1 MRGKG
6 RAVARLYILDTLNHI
21 FRAFHALPTTLTA
34 PDGRPTNAIYGVLG
48 ILRSL
53 WRTQHV
59 EHFVAVFESLEPTFR
74 SALDPEYK
82 AHRPPTAP
90 ELKAQIPLVMELF
103 ELLGIPTLSVEGFEA
118 DDVMATLA
126 ARSRAAGHGAT
137 LVSNDKDLAQV
148 LAVGGEVE
156 LLRLSGTGK
165 NAKVEKVG
173 PDEVCGVF
181 GVPPELIPS
190 WLALRGDPVDNI
202 QGVPGIGQ
210 KTAVKLL
217 SEGGDLPALL
227 DHPELCGKFAPTL
240 RENRER
246 LLRDLEIATVR
257 LDVPL
262 PFEGMPMEGFR
273 PRPVAPEAADYLRGL
288 GMKTLLKGLEET
300 LFPDPTLLDLWGD

>member
-6 RAVARLYILDTLNHI
+6 RGVARLYIFDTLNHI

-34 PDGRPTNAIYGVLG
+34 PDGRPTNALYGILG
-48 ILRSL
+48 IMRSL

-74 SALDPEYK
+74 STLDPEYK

-90 ELKAQIPLVMELF
+90 ELKAQIPLAMELF
-103 ELLGIPTLSVEGFEA
+103 EVLGIPTLSVEGFEA
-118 DDVMATLA
+118 DDVMGTLA
-126 ARSRAAGHGAT
+126 SRSRAEGHGAT

-148 LAVGGEVE
+148 LAGGGEVD

-165 NAKVEKVG
+165 NAKVEKIG
-173 PDEVCGVF
+173 PDKVCGVF

-202 QGVPGIGQ
+202 RGIAGIGQ

-217 SEGGDLPALL
+217 LDGGDLPTLL
-227 DHPELCGKFAPTL
+227 DHPELCGKFAPAL

-262 PFEGMPMEGFR
+262 PFEGLPIDRFQ
-273 PRPVAPEAADYLRGL
+273 PRPVAPEAAEHLREL

>member
-1 MRGKG
+1 M
-6 RAVARLYILDTLNHI
+6 ARLYIFDTLNHI
-21 FRAFHALPTTLTA
+21 FRAFHALPATLTA
-34 PDGRPTNAIYGVLG
+34 PDGRPTNALYGILG
-48 ILRSL
+48 IMRSL

-74 SALDPEYK
+74 STLDPEYK

-90 ELKAQIPLVMELF
+90 ELKAQIPLAMELF
-103 ELLGIPTLSVEGFEA
+103 EVLGIPTLGVEGFEA
-118 DDVMATLA
+118 DDVMGTLA
-126 ARSRAAGHGAT
+126 ARSRAEGHGAT

-148 LAVGGEVE
+148 LAGGGEVD

-165 NAKVEKVG
+165 NAKVEKIG

-202 QGVPGIGQ
+202 RGIAGIGQ

-217 SEGGDLPALL
+217 LDGGDLPTLL
-227 DHPELCGKFAPTL
+227 DHPELCGKFAPAL

-262 PFEGMPMEGFR
+262 PFEGLPIDRFQ
-273 PRPVAPEAADYLRGL
+273 PRPVAPEAAEHLREL

>member
-1 MRGKG
+1 M
-6 RAVARLYILDTLNHI
+6 ARLYIFDTLNHI
-21 FRAFHALPTTLTA
+21 FRAFHALPATLTA
-34 PDGRPTNAIYGVLG
+34 PDGRPTNALYGILG
-48 ILRSL
+48 IMRSL

-74 SALDPEYK
+74 STLDPEYK

-90 ELKAQIPLVMELF
+90 ELKAQIPLAMELF
-103 ELLGIPTLSVEGFEA
+103 EVLGIPTLSVEGFEA
-118 DDVMATLA
+118 DDVMGTLA
-126 ARSRAAGHGAT
+126 SRSRAEGHGAT

-148 LAVGGEVE
+148 LAGGGEVD

-165 NAKVEKVG
+165 NAKVEKIG

-202 QGVPGIGQ
+202 RGIAGIGQ

-217 SEGGDLPALL
+217 LDGGDLPTLL
-227 DHPELCGKFAPTL
+227 DHPELCGKFAPAL

-262 PFEGMPMEGFR
+262 PFEGLPIDRFQ
-273 PRPVAPEAADYLRGL
+273 PRPVAPEAAEHLREL